1 MNDPIIV
8 LKTRRSVRSFRT
20 TPIPKEILE
29 DIIDCARL
37 APTGRGVQPWEFIV
51 ITNAESRERIAE
63 IADYGSFVAEAP
75 ACVAVFCADTKYYIE
90 DGAAATENIL
100 LAAWAHEVGSCW
112 VAGDKKEYCDEIRT
126 LLDVPDG
133 FKLVSLV
140 ALGYPDQPP
149 AEKKKRSLDDV
160 LHWERW

>member
-1 MNDPIIV
+1 MNDPIVV

-63 IADYGSFVAEAP
+63 I
-75 ACVAVFCADTKYYIE
+75 
-90 DGAAATENIL
+90 
-100 LAAWAHEVGSCW
+100 
-112 VAGDKKEYCDEIRT
+112 DE
-126 LLDVPDG
+126 
-133 FKLVSLV
+133 
-140 ALGYPDQPP
+140 
-149 AEKKKRSLDDV
+149 
-160 LHWERW
+160 